1 MLDAFSWVFSVFLI
15 CVTLVLV
22 TWITVHYSPFHTYVR
37 GCVDQTNDFDYCVWL
52 YYEIAKEESWLRQML
67 IKLSE

>member
-1 MLDAFSWVFSVFLI
+1 VK
-15 CVTLVLV
+15 
-22 TWITVHYSPFHTYVR
+22 

-52 YYEIAKEESWLRQML
+52 YYEIAKDESWLRQML